1 MTLHDSSWRAFASD
15 NYAGML
21 PEVLAALGEANGG
34 HQSSYGEDV
43 YTGALREVIRD
54 EFGPRAEIFPVFNGT
69 AANVV
74 SLTSMMPRW
83 GAAIVAESAHVQND
97 EGGAPER
104 VSGLKLM
111 TVPATGGK
119 LTSES
124 IATQA
129 WGWGDVQRAQP
140 LAVSIT
146 QATELGTVYTADE
159 IRSICDYA
167 HAHQMTV
174 HVDGARLWN
183 AAAALNMSFGEFT
196 SAVGVDVVSL
206 GGTKA
211 GALGAEAVVVLNPDL
226 ADGMVYLR
234 KLSMQLAS
242 KMRFISAQLLAL
254 FSGGVGIAAAAH
266 ANSMASRL
274 RSQLEGT
281 PGLSFTHPTDA
292 NAVFATLDPVVA
304 ARVRDTWK
312 FYTWNEF
319 TGEVRWMCSF
329 DTTESDVDGLAST
342 IRTELIGG

>member
-1 MTLHDSSWRAFASD
+1 MHDTGWRAFASD

-21 PEVLAALGEANGG
+21 PEVLAALGAANGG
-34 HQSSYGEDV
+34 HQSSYGDDV
-43 YTGALREVIRD
+43 YTDALRAVIRD
-54 EFGPRAEIFPVFNGT
+54 EFGARAEIFPVFNGT

-111 TVPATGGK
+111 TVPAPDGK
-119 LTSES
+119 LTPES

-146 QATELGTVYTADE
+146 QATELGTVYTAGE
-159 IRSICDYA
+159 IRAICDYS
-167 HAHQMTV
+167 HDHHMRV
-174 HVDGARLWN
+174 HIDGARLWN
-183 AAAALNMSFGEFT
+183 AAAALDMSFGEFT
-196 SAVGVDVVSL
+196 AAVGVDVVSL

-211 GALGAEAVVVLNPDL
+211 GALGAEAVVIINPEL
-226 ADGMVYLR
+226 ADGLVYLR

-254 FSGGVGIAAAAH
+254 FEDGTGLAAAAH

-274 RSQLEGT
+274 RTRLEGT
-281 PGLSFTHPTDA
+281 PGLTFTHPTQA
-292 NAVFATLDPVVA
+292 SAVFASLDPAVA
-304 ARVRDTWK
+304 DRVRDRWK
-312 FYTWNEF
+312 FYNWNEF

-329 DTTESDVDGLAST
+329 DTTESDVDDFAQT
-342 IRTELIGG
+342 IRTELGR

>member
-1 MTLHDSSWRAFASD
+1 MTLHDTSWRAFASD

-21 PEVLAALGEANGG
+21 PEVLVALGEANGG
-34 HQSSYGEDV
+34 HQSSYGDDV

-54 EFGPRAEIFPVFNGT
+54 EFGTGAQIFPVFNGT

-111 TVPATGGK
+111 TVPAPGGK
-119 LTSES
+119 LTPES

-140 LAVSIT
+140 LAISIT
-146 QATELGTVYTADE
+146 QATEFGTVYTATE
-159 IRSICDYA
+159 IKAICDYA
-167 HAHQMTV
+167 HTHQMTV
-174 HVDGARLWN
+174 HIDGARLWN

-211 GALGAEAVVVLNPDL
+211 GALGAEAVVILNPEL

-254 FSGGVGIAAAAH
+254 FSDGTGLSAAAH

-274 RSQLEGT
+274 RAQLEGT
-281 PGLSFTHPTDA
+281 PGLSFTQPTDA
-292 NAVFATLDPVVA
+292 NAVFAILDPAVA
-304 ARVRDTWK
+304 DRVRDTWK
-312 FYTWNEF
+312 FYNWDDF

-329 DTTESDVDGLAST
+329 DTTESDVDGFAST
-342 IRTELIGG
+342 IRTELAEG